1 MRVPCDVDRRERL
14 AGALLSFFRGPI
26 GACRSSFHLGLRRGH
41 QLTING
47 QTFSGDIMC
56 ASLVLRGKAVASGFL
71 LFFGVLDTSLFS
83 WDLGFSCF
91 HWFFSILSCSFQGA
105 QGF

>member
-1 MRVPCDVDRRERL
+1 MRVPCDVDRRESL

-26 GACRSSFHLGLRRGH
+26 GACRSNFHLGLRRGH

-83 WDLGFSCF
+83 WDLGFPCF
-91 HWFFSILSCSFQGA
+91 RCFLAFCLARFRGA